1 MSKRYNPLSNGSIAQ
16 AKKMYEDLGLCY
28 EHGQSWDRCGCIS
41 PEQAEE
47 WKALEI
53 VVDLV
58 PPEPIPLVRDPDRLG
73 EAVALAYME
82 HPEPIFGS
90 AEWWEEVE
98 EIDPG
103 TA

>member
-16 AKKMYEDLGLCY
+16 AKKMYENLGLCY

-58 PPEPIPLVRDPDRLG
+58 PPEPET
-73 EAVALAYME
+73 EAVNVTSWEFPWTDEECRSELDN
-82 HPEPIFGS
+82 HRPEVGF
-90 AEWWEEVE
+90 
-98 EIDPG
+98 
-103 TA
+103 